1 MRGSL
6 VEVLADSN
14 LDREGAS
21 STVSTTGLLNTSVGS
36 STAASAATLA
46 GTVLAGDLPAVLA
59 GDLPAVLAGD
69 LEAGAVI
76 LTFLGSLADCLAWKM
91 FYFYHHLLLDWIFDP
106 LLI

>member
-59 GDLPAVLAGD
+59 GDL
-69 LEAGAVI
+69 EAGAVI
-76 LTFLGSLADCLAWKM
+76 LTFLGSLADCLA
-91 FYFYHHLLLDWIFDP
+91 
-106 LLI
+106 